1 MQRILIG
8 AAAGFLAATLACA
21 TTARADEKA
30 AQANPHG
37 GGAAPAAAA
46 SPAAP
51 LSPEDVKKTLY
62 ALGVALSKNLSSFNL
77 TPAEVEVVKQGLADG
92 AAGKESKDI
101 DLTKM
106 GPKFQQLAKER
117 AAVVAA
123 QEKKS
128 GSEFIDKM
136 TKEKGATKL
145 DSGMV
150 YIEETAGTG
159 ESPKATDRVKVH
171 YHGTLADGTVF
182 DSSVDRGE
190 PVTFPLNGVIK
201 CWTEGVQKMKV
212 GGKAKIVC
220 PSDLAYGD
228 RGAPPKIKPGSTLVF
243 DVQLLGIEPPPTPKA
258 AAATPAGAGAEKK

>member
-21 TTARADEKA
+21 TTAQADEKA

-46 SPAAP
+46 SPAGPMDPA
-51 LSPEDVKKTLY
+51 DVKKTLY

-77 TPAEVEVVKQGLADG
+77 TPAEVDVVKQGLADG
-92 AAGKESKDI
+92 AAGKEAKDI

-117 AAVVAA
+117 AAVIAE
-123 QEKKS
+123 QEKKA
-128 GSEFIDKM
+128 GAEHVEKM
-136 TKEKGATKL
+136 VKEKGATKL

-159 ESPKATDRVKVH
+159 EAPKATDRVKVH

-258 AAATPAGAGAEKK
+258 AAATPAAAEKK

>member
-8 AAAGFLAATLACA
+8 ATAGFLAATLACA
-21 TTARADEKA
+21 TTARADEKTA
-30 AQANPHG
+30 PANRHG

-46 SPAAP
+46 SPAGPMDPA
-51 LSPEDVKKTLY
+51 DVKKTLY

-77 TPAEVEVVKQGLADG
+77 TPAEVDVVKQGLADG
-92 AAGKESKDI
+92 AAGKEEKDI

-117 AAVVAA
+117 AAVIAA
-123 QEKKS
+123 QEKKA
-128 GSEFIDKM
+128 GTEYVEKM
-136 TKEKGATKL
+136 TKEKGAAKL

-150 YIEETAGTG
+150 YIEQTAGTG

-171 YHGTLADGTVF
+171 YHGTLSDGTVF

-228 RGAPPKIKPGSTLVF
+228 RGAPPKIKPGATLVF
-243 DVQLLGIEPPPTPKA
+243 DVQLLGIEPPPTPKP
-258 AAATPAGAGAEKK
+258 AAATPAAAEKK